1 MNDAVAKA
9 IDELRAAHPDV
20 QLSAERDNDG
30 GAYVI
35 LDPLHIGDIYTH
47 DTSWIGFRITFQ
59 YPYADVYPHFVRPDL
74 QRRDGRPLGDG
85 ISGGHNFFGRAAV
98 QLSRRSNRLDP
109 ATDTA
114 ALKLGKVLQW
124 LATRP

>member
-1 MNDAVAKA
+1 MNEAIAKA
-9 IDELRAAHPDV
+9 IVDIRASWTDATV
-20 QLSAERDNDG
+20 TAEPDNDG

-35 LDPLHIGDIYTH
+35 VEPLSIGDLYNHAT
-47 DTSWIGFRITFQ
+47 TWLGFRITFQ

-74 QRRDGRPLGDG
+74 QRKDGRALGDG
-85 ISGGHNFFGRAAV
+85 MSDGHSFAGRTAI
-98 QLSRRSNRLDP
+98 QISRRSNRLDP

>member
-1 MNDAVAKA
+1 MNEAVTQAVTDIRAGWTDATVT
-9 IDELRAAHPDV
+9 
-20 QLSAERDNDG
+20 AEPDNDG

-35 LDPLHIGDIYTH
+35 VEPVSIGDIYTLAA
-47 DTSWIGFRITFQ
+47 TWIGFRITFQ
-59 YPYADVYPHFVRPDL
+59 YPYADIYPHFVRSDL

-85 ISGGHNFFGRAAV
+85 MSGGHTFAGRAAI
-98 QLSRRSNRLDP
+98 QISRRSNRLNP

-124 LATRP
+124 LASRS